1 MLKIDKLNF
10 SYGDLK
16 VLWDID
22 LEVRPGE
29 IVSNSEVVQAYLGES
44 NV

>member
-22 LEVRPGE
+22 LEVHAGE
-29 IVSNSEVVQAYLGES
+29 IVTVVGSNGAGK
-44 NV
+44 